1 MAILPLKSTRALQSS
16 AELGR
21 NYRGTIKTSIS
32 PDPKDVVDF
41 LILILNDKAVSS
53 LDYKRRETTYNRLTC
68 PPQQKMVKVIQ
79 IAFSLQCMLVKC
91 IETAECEDCVRMWE
105 CRGKPTMPEEL
116 SFPIRD
122 MVVWALTVVDTDTVN
137 PRCIENHEMWR
148 ARGWTRAHT
157 PTMP

>member
-1 MAILPLKSTRALQSS
+1 
-16 AELGR
+16 
-21 NYRGTIKTSIS
+21 
-32 PDPKDVVDF
+32 
-41 LILILNDKAVSS
+41 
-53 LDYKRRETTYNRLTC
+53 
-68 PPQQKMVKVIQ
+68 
-79 IAFSLQCMLVKC
+79 
-91 IETAECEDCVRMWE
+91 
-105 CRGKPTMPEEL
+105 MPEEL